1 MYSLLIADDEPIIR
15 RGVSTIIDWKSL
27 GIDQI
32 YQAGDGEEALDIIRN
47 HHVDLLLTDII
58 MPFMDG
64 LQLTEVLNREYPDI
78 QIVILTGHED
88 FEYARKSIG
97 LGVKAFILKPI
108 GAETLYA
115 EMQRILKGLKQQKKE
130 KEYLADMRLQ
140 IYRSLPI
147 LQERLLNALVTSR
160 HGNKKQIAKRG
171 QSLELDL
178 TASGYA
184 VGLVAADRSSVEDRD
199 YELYSFAVRNIT
211 YDCVGRNHLIFED
224 NHGNIVILFNL
235 DLLGE
240 DPETTA
246 YESLEVII
254 KAILLTLGMQSS
266 AALGRVAKDVDQ
278 LYESYQ
284 TAELAN
290 ESRFVLGEGNAYD
303 SRDLP
308 QSFDSF
314 TYPFDQIRDLINR
327 VKYFGRD
334 SLGESL
340 QGIRDFIEQNPGLSI
355 LNIRMIFTEITSELM
370 KELSGSQG
378 ISQQLLDH
386 CLNFY
391 HDISSFPNVD
401 IAMERMKTL
410 LTETADEIQ
419 KVKNSSSNRLID
431 QAKQV
436 VADRYSDPELNLSAT
451 AEEIGVSTGYLS
463 ALFKKEEGIN
473 FIKYVTEIRM
483 QKAMGLLKT
492 TDKHTYEVA
501 EEVGF
506 PDSHYFSITFKKS
519 VGLSPSEFRSG
530 EKNGNGGETGA
541 ARERDQQ
548 RNRNS

>member
-15 RGVSTIIDWKSL
+15 KGVSTIIDWKSL
-27 GIDQI
+27 GVDRI
-32 YQAGDGEEALDIIRN
+32 YQAGDGEEALDIIRS

-64 LQLTEVLNREYPDI
+64 LQLTEVLNREYPNI

-115 EMQRILKGLKQQKKE
+115 EMQKILKGLKQQKKE
-130 KEYLADMRLQ
+130 EEYISDMRLQ
-140 IYRSLPI
+140 LYRSLPI
-147 LQERLLNALVTSR
+147 LQERLLNSLITSR

-171 QSLELDL
+171 LSLELDL

-184 VGLVAADRSSVEDRD
+184 IGIVAADRSKVEDQD

-235 DLLGE
+235 DVLGE

-254 KAILLTLGMQSS
+254 KAIQLTLNMQSS
-266 AALGRVAKDVDQ
+266 AALGRVVGDLDQ
-278 LYESYQ
+278 LYESYR
-284 TAELAN
+284 TAVLAS
-290 ESRFVLGEGNAYD
+290 ESRFVLREGSVYD

-308 QSFDSF
+308 QSFESF

-327 VKYFGRD
+327 VKYFGKD
-334 SLGESL
+334 SLEEPL
-340 QGIRDFIEQNPGLSI
+340 RGIRDFIEQNSGLSI
-355 LNIRMIFTEITSELM
+355 LNIRMIFTEITSELL
-370 KELSGSQG
+370 KELSGTQG
-378 ISQQLLDH
+378 ISEDLLDH
-386 CLNFY
+386 SLNFY
-391 HDISSFPNVD
+391 HNINSFPNVD
-401 IAMERMKTL
+401 ITMEQLKAL
-410 LTETADEIQ
+410 LCDTADEMQ
-419 KVKNSSSNRLID
+419 RVKNSSSNRLID
-431 QAKQV
+431 KAKQV
-436 VADRYSDPELNLSAT
+436 VAERYSDPDLTLSAT

-473 FIKYVTEIRM
+473 FIKYVTDIRM
-483 QKAMGLLKT
+483 RRAMELLKT
-492 TDKHTYEVA
+492 TDRHTYEIA

-506 PDSHYFSITFKKS
+506 PDAHYFSITFKKS
-519 VGLSPSEFRSG
+519 TGLSPSEFRSG
-530 EKNGNGGETGA
+530 EKNRSG
-541 ARERDQQ
+541 QP
-548 RNRNS
+548 